1 MVSNSTN
8 EFTTRRSHG
17 SYGDL
22 APSLSSSVVN
32 TIIKKGRRKRRGRGR
47 DKKRRAGARKKQL
60 KSERK
65 AKTHLRILFWNCGSL
80 AVGYVRKQLRCWQ
93 AVLTSLCARDAKSL
107 YQTRKL
113 SAAHQE

>member
-8 EFTTRRSHG
+8 EFTTRRSYW

-32 TIIKKGRRKRRGRGR
+32 TMFKKGRKRRRGLGL
-47 DKKRRAGARKKQL
+47 DTHRRAGARKKQI

-65 AKTHLRILFWNCGSL
+65 AKNHLRIFFSG
-80 AVGYVRKQLRCWQ
+80 AVGAWQYVSERL
-93 AVLTSLCARDAKSL
+93 
-107 YQTRKL
+107 
-113 SAAHQE
+113 